1 MNDLVINKIQSIQR
15 CVARAR
21 EEYESDPDG
30 FETNYTQQDAAI
42 LNILRACEQAIDLAN
57 YVIKKHKLGIPTSS
71 ADSFELLRQK
81 QIIKSGLTEKLK
93 KMVHFRN
100 LIIHQYQ
107 QTDSSILEAVIIS
120 GLDDL
125 IDFGDR
131 ILDFLKGSIAT

>member
-1 MNDLVINKIQSIQR
+1 
-15 CVARAR
+15 
-21 EEYESDPDG
+21 
-30 FETNYTQQDAAI
+30 
-42 LNILRACEQAIDLAN
+42 
-57 YVIKKHKLGIPTSS
+57 
-71 ADSFELLRQK
+71 LLRQK
-81 QIIKSGLTEKLK
+81 QIIKSALTEKLK